1 MHEVSFPTKAG
12 ELLVYSLGPRGR
24 PGRLMFNEGA
34 FGKGMALA
42 SFPSSRITLSDD
54 YLIDFL
60 PGLKLSRFD
69 AFDILRFT
77 PAL

>member
-1 MHEVSFPTKAG
+1 
-12 ELLVYSLGPRGR
+12 
-24 PGRLMFNEGA
+24 MFNEGA

-60 PGLKLSRFD
+60 PGLKLSRLD

-77 PAL
+77 LAL